1 MPVYMI
7 DRILYVDFN
16 VKVANIKII
25 ENNIAKQYKSWCV
38 YRVSMSLTV
47 LIIDKTGSVTE
58 QTIKKFDE
66 AELYKK
72 AGLKSSAGFKMYT
85 EWVVPELNG
94 KPYHICLYGK
104 ADGRANSENK
114 YEFPP
119 PVDTVLFFGS
129 CILLAKGA
137 NDAYVNLTETEWN
150 SIYDHLHGGFDD
162 IGDEDDDEEEDDED
176 DDLPRT
182 KSGYV
187 KDDFVVDDDEED
199 EEDDDEEEEEEE
211 DEDEE
216 EEEEVKPKSKRKPA
230 KKAAKAK
237 PAKPTKQVK
246 PAKKNQKPQT
256 VFVTMEQPQNFLECT
271 GELSEEEYI

>member
-1 MPVYMI
+1 
-7 DRILYVDFN
+7 
-16 VKVANIKII
+16 
-25 ENNIAKQYKSWCV
+25 
-38 YRVSMSLTV
+38 MSLTV

-66 AELYKK
+66 VELYKK
-72 AGLKSSAGFKMYT
+72 AGLKSAAGFKMYT

-94 KPYHICLYGK
+94 KSYHICLYGK

-137 NDAYVNLTETEWN
+137 DDAYVNLSEVEWN
-150 SIYDHLHGGFDD
+150 SIYDYLHGGFED
-162 IGDEDDDEEEDDED
+162 IGDDDDDDEEEDDD
-176 DDLPRT
+176 DEDLPRT

-187 KDDFVVDDDEED
+187 KDDFVVDDDEEED
-199 EEDDDEEEEEEE
+199 EEEEEEEEEEE
-211 DEDEE
+211 DEDDE

-237 PAKPTKQVK
+237 PSKQSKPS
-246 PAKKNQKPQT
+246 KKTQKLQT

>member
-1 MPVYMI
+1 
-7 DRILYVDFN
+7 
-16 VKVANIKII
+16 
-25 ENNIAKQYKSWCV
+25 
-38 YRVSMSLTV
+38 MSLTV

-72 AGLKSSAGFKMYT
+72 AGLKSAAGFKMYT

-94 KPYHICLYGK
+94 KSYHVCLYGK

-137 NDAYVNLTETEWN
+137 DDAYVNLSEVEWN
-150 SIYDHLHGGFDD
+150 SIYDYLHGGFDD
-162 IGDEDDDEEEDDED
+162 IGDDDDDDDEEDED

-187 KDDFVVDDDEED
+187 KDDFVVDDDEE
-199 EEDDDEEEEEEE
+199 EEE
-211 DEDEE
+211 EE

-230 KKAAKAK
+230 AKAK
-237 PAKPTKQVK
+237 PSKPPKLAKQSK
-246 PAKKNQKPQT
+246 PSKKTQKLQT
-256 VFVTMEQPQNFLECT
+256 VFVAAEQPQNFLECT

>member
-1 MPVYMI
+1 
-7 DRILYVDFN
+7 
-16 VKVANIKII
+16 
-25 ENNIAKQYKSWCV
+25 
-38 YRVSMSLTV
+38 MSLTV
-47 LIIDKTGSVTE
+47 IIIDKNGSVTE

-72 AGLKSSAGFKMYT
+72 AGLKSSTGFKMYT
-85 EWVVPELNG
+85 EWVIPELNG
-94 KPYHICLYGK
+94 KSYHICLYGK

-119 PVDTVLFFGS
+119 PVDNVLFFGS
-129 CILLAKGA
+129 CILFCKGP
-137 NDAYVNLTETEWN
+137 DDTYVNLTETEWN
-150 SIYDHLHGGFDD
+150 SIYDHLHGGFED
-162 IGDEDDDEEEDDED
+162 IGDEEDDDEEDDED

-187 KDDFVVDDDEED
+187 KDDFVVDDDEEED
-199 EEDDDEEEEEEE
+199 EDDDEEEEEEDE
-211 DEDEE
+211 DEEE

-237 PAKPTKQVK
+237 PSK
-246 PAKKNQKPQT
+246 PAKSSKKTQKLQT
-256 VFVTMEQPQNFLECT
+256 VFLTMEQPQNFLECT

>member
-1 MPVYMI
+1 
-7 DRILYVDFN
+7 
-16 VKVANIKII
+16 
-25 ENNIAKQYKSWCV
+25 
-38 YRVSMSLTV
+38 MSLTV

-94 KPYHICLYGK
+94 KSYHVCLYGK

-137 NDAYVNLTETEWN
+137 DDAYVNLSEVEWN
-150 SIYDHLHGGFDD
+150 SIYDYLHGGFDD
-162 IGDEDDDEEEDDED
+162 IGDDDDDDDDDED

-187 KDDFVVDDDEED
+187 KDDFVVDDDEEEE
-199 EEDDDEEEEEEE
+199 EEDEEEEEE
-211 DEDEE
+211 DEDEEEE

-237 PAKPTKQVK
+237 PSKQTKPAKPS
-246 PAKKNQKPQT
+246 KKNQKPQT

>member
-1 MPVYMI
+1 
-7 DRILYVDFN
+7 
-16 VKVANIKII
+16 
-25 ENNIAKQYKSWCV
+25 
-38 YRVSMSLTV
+38 MSLTV

-66 AELYKK
+66 ADLYKK
-72 AGLKSSAGFKMYT
+72 AGLKSAAGFKMYT

-94 KPYHICLYGK
+94 KSYHVCLYGK

-119 PVDTVLFFGS
+119 PVDNVMFFGS
-129 CILLAKGA
+129 
-137 NDAYVNLTETEWN
+137 
-150 SIYDHLHGGFDD
+150 GFDD
-162 IGDEDDDEEEDDED
+162 IGDEDDDEEEEEDED

-187 KDDFVVDDDEED
+187 KDDFVVDDDEE
-199 EEDDDEEEEEEE
+199 EEEEDEEEEEE
-211 DEDEE
+211 DDDEE

-230 KKAAKAK
+230 AKAKAAKA
-237 PAKPTKQVK
+237 TKA
-246 PAKKNQKPQT
+246 PSAKKNQKLQT
-256 VFVTMEQPQNFLECT
+256 VFVAAEQPQNFLECT

>member
-1 MPVYMI
+1 
-7 DRILYVDFN
+7 
-16 VKVANIKII
+16 
-25 ENNIAKQYKSWCV
+25 
-38 YRVSMSLTV
+38 MSLTV

-66 AELYKK
+66 ADLYKK
-72 AGLKSSAGFKMYT
+72 AGLKSAAGFKMYT

-94 KPYHICLYGK
+94 KSYHVCLYGK

-119 PVDTVLFFGS
+119 PVDNVLFFGS
-129 CILLAKGA
+129 CILLAKGP
-137 NDAYVNLTETEWN
+137 DDKYVNLTEVEWN
-150 SIYDHLHGGFDD
+150 SIYDYLHGGFED
-162 IGDEDDDEEEDDED
+162 IGDEDDDEEDEEDED

-187 KDDFVVDDDEED
+187 KDDFVVDDDEE
-199 EEDDDEEEEEEE
+199 EEEEDEEEEEE
-211 DEDEE
+211 DDDDE

-230 KKAAKAK
+230 AKAKAAKAK
-237 PAKPTKQVK
+237 QVKESK
-246 PAKKNQKPQT
+246 PAKKNQKLQT
-256 VFVTMEQPQNFLECT
+256 VFVAAEQPQNFLECT

>member
-1 MPVYMI
+1 
-7 DRILYVDFN
+7 
-16 VKVANIKII
+16 
-25 ENNIAKQYKSWCV
+25 
-38 YRVSMSLTV
+38 MSLTV

-72 AGLKSSAGFKMYT
+72 AGLKSSTGFKMYT

-94 KPYHICLYGK
+94 KSYHICLYGK

-119 PVDTVLFFGS
+119 PVDNVLFFGS
-129 CILLAKGA
+129 CILFGKGP
-137 NDAYVNLTETEWN
+137 DDTYVNLTEVEWN
-150 SIYDHLHGGFDD
+150 SIYDYLHGGFDD
-162 IGDEDDDEEEDDED
+162 IGDDDDDEEEDDED

-187 KDDFVVDDDEED
+187 KDDFVVDDDEE
-199 EEDDDEEEEEEE
+199 EEEEEEEE
-211 DEDEE
+211 DDDDE

-230 KKAAKAK
+230 KKVAKAK
-237 PAKPTKQVK
+237 PVK
-246 PAKKNQKPQT
+246 PAKKNQKLQT
-256 VFVTMEQPQNFLECT
+256 VFVTTEEPQNFLECT

>member
-1 MPVYMI
+1 
-7 DRILYVDFN
+7 
-16 VKVANIKII
+16 
-25 ENNIAKQYKSWCV
+25 
-38 YRVSMSLTV
+38 MSLTV

-94 KPYHICLYGK
+94 KSYHVCLYGK

-137 NDAYVNLTETEWN
+137 DDAYVNLTEVEWN

-162 IGDEDDDEEEDDED
+162 
-176 DDLPRT
+176 
-182 KSGYV
+182 
-187 KDDFVVDDDEED
+187 
-199 EEDDDEEEEEEE
+199 
-211 DEDEE
+211 
-216 EEEEVKPKSKRKPA
+216 
-230 KKAAKAK
+230 
-237 PAKPTKQVK
+237 
-246 PAKKNQKPQT
+246 N
-256 VFVTMEQPQNFLECT
+256 
-271 GELSEEEYI
+271 